1 MIPDVLYLICM
12 SDEPKPEAVVG
23 AFIRNQSGDI
33 LLVKSHKWPGVW
45 VVGGGHIEYGETIA
59 SAIKREIIEEYG
71 LHTEFIRVIKVVE
84 FINSP
89 YCSKRDRHFI
99 ALQCECLALHPDEIK
114 LDHDELQDYQWFT
127 LEAASKLEN
136 IVPETVQTIKEMY
149 EVEHAKAK

>member
-1 MIPDVLYLICM
+1 M

-89 YCSKRDRHFI
+89 YWSKRDRHFI